1 MELWTTA
8 VVAAAAAALLLLLL
22 QSLRFGTS
30 HAVVAVCT
38 TAAAVFYG
46 QIITG
51 GNMADRGATP
61 ERGEFVFLS
70 SAPAPSGRNSCLG
83 PFPSPPHLS
92 TAVSPL
98 GLLPFPQLGDPP
110 SKNWHG
116 HWVCWMSTSGKN
128 GLM

>member
-38 TAAAVFYG
+38 TAAAVFCG

-61 ERGEFVFLS
+61 ERGEFVVLS

-83 PFPSPPHLS
+83 PFPPLS
-92 TAVSPL
+92 TFSPR
-98 GLLPFPQLGDPP
+98 GLLPFPRLGDPP

-128 GLM
+128 DSM